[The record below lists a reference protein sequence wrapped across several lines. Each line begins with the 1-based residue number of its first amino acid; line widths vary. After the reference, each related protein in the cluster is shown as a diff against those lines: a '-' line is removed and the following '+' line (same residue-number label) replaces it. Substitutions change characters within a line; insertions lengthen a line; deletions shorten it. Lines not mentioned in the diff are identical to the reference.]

1 MMNADTG
8 IAKNGVVFAFSGC
21 TPITGEYARS
31 LACREPAFDYA
42 LHEMDVAVADRLGWS
57 LRRALLEMPPGQSI
71 LDLPRTFPLVVAL
84 QIAMVAVLRERGITP
99 CAVMGLSAGE
109 VSSAYVSGAISLRDA
124 LCIAADGGRLMNDE
138 ASLQRMLLVWASEE
152 QCRSH
157 LTPFADRLAIGG
169 VMEERLTIISGQ
181 QPALRE
187 FQSVLATANV
197 HTLLLPF
204 PWGVHTPLI
213 AQGQREF
220 ETRLRAITS
229 SSATLPIVSTSLGR
243 WAGVA
248 PDFDVAHWWHLFSS
262 PAQFMQAA
270 RLLIAAGAS
279 QFVEISSEA
288 TMSYSIPSLGG
299 QWCSFEDFIAVKERY
314 V

>member
-1 MMNADTG
+1 MNASTG
-8 IAKNGVVFAFSGC
+8 ITRHGVVFAFSGC

-31 LACREPAFDYA
+31 LACREPAFDHA
-42 LHEMDVAVADRLGWS
+42 LHEMDEVFAEHLGWS
-57 LRRALLEMPPGQSI
+57 LRQTLLKMPHGQTI

-84 QIAMVAVLRERGITP
+84 QIAMVAVLRERGIGP
-99 CAVMGLSAGE
+99 CAVIGLSAGE

-124 LCIAADGGRLMNDE
+124 LCIAADGGRLMQGE
-138 ASLQRMLLVWASEE
+138 ASLQRMMLAWASED

-157 LTPFADRLAIGG
+157 LTPFAAHLAIGG
-169 VMEERLTIISGQ
+169 VMEEKLTIISGQ
-181 QPALRE
+181 QAAISE
-187 FQSVLATANV
+187 FKSVLAAANI

-213 AQGQREF
+213 ARGRQEF
-220 ETRLRAITS
+220 ETRLRAIATS
-229 SSATLPIVSTSLGR
+229 VPVLPIVSTSLGR
-243 WAGVA
+243 WAGSQ
-248 PDFDVAHWWHLFSS
+248 PDFAVAHWWHLFSS
-262 PAQFMQAA
+262 PAQFLPAA
-270 RLLIAAGAS
+270 RLLIAAGAR

-299 QWCSFEDFIAVKERY
+299 QWASFEEFIALKGRY